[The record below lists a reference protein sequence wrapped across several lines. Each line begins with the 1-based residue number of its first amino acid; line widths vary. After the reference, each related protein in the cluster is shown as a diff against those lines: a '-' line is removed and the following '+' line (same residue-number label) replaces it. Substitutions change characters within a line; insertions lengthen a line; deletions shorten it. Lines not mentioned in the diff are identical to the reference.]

1 MLTLKHITERSR
13 DLARINQLYVQSF
26 PANERRPLD
35 ALLQDSTG
43 SSDFLAFY
51 HEETFVGFACLL
63 TWQDLSH
70 ILYFAIDAPLRGRG
84 YGSEALAALRALK
97 PNHRILADLEA
108 QDPSASNN
116 EQRKK
121 RRRFYLRNGYAA
133 SEVRYRWREE
143 SYEILVCGGTVTSPE
158 FEAFWRHFE
167 ESDGNLGQY

>member
-1 MLTLKHITERSR
+1 MLTLKPVTNHSR
-13 DLARINQLYVQSF
+13 DLARIVKLYEQSF

-51 HEETFVGFACLL
+51 RGDTFIGFACLL

-70 ILYFAIDAPLRGRG
+70 ILYFAIDAAQRGKG
-84 YGSEALAALRALK
+84 YGSEALALLRTLK

-108 QDPSASNN
+108 DDPSAPND

-121 RRRFYLRNGYAA
+121 RRQFYLRNGYAA
-133 SEVRYRWREE
+133 SEVRYRWRQE
-143 SYEILVCGGTVTSPE
+143 SYEILVHGGTVTPPE
-158 FEAFWRHFE
+158 FEAFWQHFE
-167 ESDGNLGQY
+167 ETNSALAQY